1 MSYFR
6 QNFLERDDKRGKG
19 VGLISEE
26 GSLAPL
32 KFVSSKQILPE
43 TVPRAMSF
51 LGIASI
57 RVGKHCGQ
65 QSQANFF
72 FIVTR

>member
-19 VGLISEE
+19 VGLISKE

-32 KFVSSKQILPE
+32 KFVSSK
-43 TVPRAMSF
+43 
-51 LGIASI
+51 
-57 RVGKHCGQ
+57 
-65 QSQANFF
+65 
-72 FIVTR
+72 